1 MVLRAA
7 EGVGNQQIDVCLG
20 WSMATAYKWR
30 QRFVEHRIAAIYDE
44 LRPVP
49 PRCVSDEQVAA
60 LVSYTFKRKTPAENA
75 RFYAM
80 ICMTARSIIMRM
92 SK

>member
-7 EGVGNQQIDVCLG
+7 EGVGNQHIDVCLD
-20 WSMATAYKWR
+20 WSKTTADKWR
-30 QRFVEHRIAAIYDE
+30 QRFVEHRIAGIHDE
-44 LRPVP
+44 FRPAP

-60 LVSYTFKRKTPAENA
+60 LVSPTFKRKTPAENA

-80 ICMTARSIIMRM
+80 IT
-92 SK
+92 